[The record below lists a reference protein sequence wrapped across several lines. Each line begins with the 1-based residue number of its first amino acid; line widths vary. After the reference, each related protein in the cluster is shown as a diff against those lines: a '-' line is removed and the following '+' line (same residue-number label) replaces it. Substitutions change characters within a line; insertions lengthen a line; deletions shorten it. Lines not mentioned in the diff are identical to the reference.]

1 MNTAVEWSPGRRA
14 RLAGV
19 LYLITIVAGVFA
31 EVFVRGAVLVRDDA
45 AATAAR
51 ILAHEPL
58 YRLGLAADLVMLAAY
73 LGVTFLFYEMFKPV
87 DAGLA
92 LLSAWFSL
100 TGIAVLAA
108 GSLTHAAPLL
118 LLGPG
123 HALDS
128 IAPAQLQAL
137 ALMSLRLHSRVYLI
151 AGLFFGIYCI
161 LIGRLIFRSGFL
173 PRILGMVMALGGIG
187 YVTSTFVTFLSP
199 ALAGRLPDFSM
210 IGGLAE
216 LALTLWLLIAGV
228 AADKLLLR
236 EGAAV

>member
-1 MNTAVEWSPGRRA
+1 MNDAVEWSPRRRA
-14 RLAGV
+14 RVAGM

-31 EVFVRGAVLVRDDA
+31 EVFVRGAVVVRDDA

-87 DAGLA
+87 DSGLA
-92 LLSAWFSL
+92 LLAAWFSL

-108 GSLTHAAPLL
+108 NSLTHAAPLL
-118 LLGPG
+118 LLGRG
-123 HALDS
+123 NSLDS
-128 IAPAQLQAL
+128 SAPAQLQAL
-137 ALMSLRLHSRVYLI
+137 ALTSLRLHSRGYLI

-173 PRILGMVMALGGIG
+173 PRILGTLMALGGIA
-187 YVTSTFVTFLSP
+187 YVTSTFVNFLSP

-210 IGGLAE
+210 IGGIAE
-216 LALTLWLLIAGV
+216 LALTSWLLVAGV

-236 EGAAV
+236 EGEAV